1 MDYLKISRRNFNKSV
16 AMGAA
21 SLAMSA
27 GPAVRNVLGAND
39 RISVGLIGSGGQG
52 AYNLRSFVKTGQVDV
67 VALADV
73 NDLPL
78 NNALASLNLPAG
90 KVKSYKDF
98 RKLLEIK
105 EIDAVIV
112 ATPEHWHAIPMI
124 MACEAGKD
132 VYVEKPTSHTIV
144 EGRRMVEAAN
154 KYNRVVQCGTQQR
167 SGEHFQKVT
176 EMIRNG
182 RIGRVT
188 AAETWVLAKTS
199 NQPKTQTA
207 VEDSDPPPGLDWD
220 MWLGPAPYHH
230 YNRNRHKSW
239 SHYWETAGGEIT
251 NWAPHLLDI
260 IQWGIGADAP
270 RTVAVSGG
278 QFLTSGVFDT
288 PDTIEAIYEYPG
300 TAVNENG
307 ILVKFYNRA
316 GRGPDGHAYG
326 MEFYGTEG
334 TLFVDREGYTIWPM
348 DLIHDGWETFGST
361 AVVTGDGTPQHQ
373 PHVENFLECMRSRK
387 KPNADIETT
396 HRATSACILGNI
408 SYQLGKKLEWD
419 REKEQF
425 VNDSQANQKLTK
437 EYRKPWKIS

>member
-1 MDYLKISRRNFNKSV
+1 MDYPKMSRRNFNKSV

-176 EMIRNG
+176 EMIRNW
-182 RIGRVT
+182 
-188 AAETWVLAKTS
+188 E
-199 NQPKTQTA
+199 
-207 VEDSDPPPGLDWD
+207 
-220 MWLGPAPYHH
+220 
-230 YNRNRHKSW
+230 NRQGD
-239 SHYWETAGGEIT
+239 GGGD
-251 NWAPHLLDI
+251 L
-260 IQWGIGADAP
+260 GIGQDVES
-270 RTVAVSGG
+270 T
-278 QFLTSGVFDT
+278 
-288 PDTIEAIYEYPG
+288 
-300 TAVNENG
+300 ENP
-307 ILVKFYNRA
+307 NSR
-316 GRGPDGHAYG
+316 GR
-326 MEFYGTEG
+326 
-334 TLFVDREGYTIWPM
+334 
-348 DLIHDGWETFGST
+348 
-361 AVVTGDGTPQHQ
+361 
-373 PHVENFLECMRSRK
+373 
-387 KPNADIETT
+387 
-396 HRATSACILGNI
+396 
-408 SYQLGKKLEWD
+408 
-419 REKEQF
+419 
-425 VNDSQANQKLTK
+425 
-437 EYRKPWKIS
+437 